1 MNKTIIIVPF
11 LLSVLL
17 VVAAAAVNK
26 SIRILFLTPVT
37 SPSHSTF
44 FRPVVEALAERGHSV
59 TYCNGRKPVGGSN
72 GISNPVKHLYS
83 NAVGKLNVEC
93 AAAAALNA
101 PLTSTSL
108 CRVAVAM

>member
-1 MNKTIIIVPF
+1 MRLIYIVPKKKKKKTSKMMNKTIIIVPF
-11 LLSVLL
+11 FILSVLL

-26 SIRILFLTPVT
+26 SSRILFLTPVT

-83 NAVGKLNVEC
+83 NAVGKLNVEY
-93 AAAAALNA
+93 
-101 PLTSTSL
+101 
-108 CRVAVAM
+108 

>member
-1 MNKTIIIVPF
+1 MNETIIIVTF

-17 VVAAAAVNK
+17 GVAAAAVNK

-83 NAVGKLNVEC
+83 NAVGKLNVEY
-93 AAAAALNA
+93 
-101 PLTSTSL
+101 
-108 CRVAVAM
+108 